1 MAVPHFQTCRN
12 HLIKYQPTSIHIY
25 ITIFWEFKHS
35 ETPYNPYNW
44 WWTLLFH
51 NQNAHV
57 FLVSTG
63 GWHKKKTMRLQIGSR
78 IVRGPSTRTALRKLS
93 YSSSGVRWGTIRL
106 GAFWGWAKISEIQ
119 SFWVDVHKSH
129 QFGGEQKRNIIPH
142 PFLPSWAAISSLKV
156 AHMPNRGKM
165 SSCESPEANS
175 ALFSFTRRSSQ
186 HGQRFNM
193 PNPLLMMSSVS
204 LQESLSYSFLLSNLY
219 YIVAP
224 PNCCSSKKKNI
235 ALPWLFPSLFTSHDY
250 QGSMHVDAKGAKAL
264 AVSRFRS
271 TPTSESGQEV
281 YPPSQTTRP

>member
-57 FLVSTG
+57 FLVSNWGVDT
-63 GWHKKKTMRLQIGSR
+63 KKKRCGCYSRLPHR
-78 IVRGPSTRTALRKLS
+78 EGPKHAQGIAEVVVQLLW
-93 YSSSGVRWGTIRL
+93 RWGTIRL

>member
-57 FLVSTG
+57 FSSFQLG
-63 GWHKKKTMRLQIGSR
+63 GWHKKKTMRLLLSAPASW
-78 IVRGPSTRTALRKLS
+78 GPQARARALRKLS
-93 YSSSGVRWGTIRL
+93 YSSSGVGVPF
-106 GAFWGWAKISEIQ
+106 GSEAFPGDGRKSLKSNLFGWTSINP
-119 SFWVDVHKSH
+119 H

-175 ALFSFTRRSSQ
+175 ALFSF
-186 HGQRFNM
+186 H
-193 PNPLLMMSSVS
+193 
-204 LQESLSYSFLLSNLY
+204 
-219 YIVAP
+219 
-224 PNCCSSKKKNI
+224 
-235 ALPWLFPSLFTSHDY
+235 
-250 QGSMHVDAKGAKAL
+250 
-264 AVSRFRS
+264 
-271 TPTSESGQEV
+271 
-281 YPPSQTTRP
+281 

>member
-1 MAVPHFQTCRN
+1 
-12 HLIKYQPTSIHIY
+12 
-25 ITIFWEFKHS
+25 
-35 ETPYNPYNW
+35 
-44 WWTLLFH
+44 
-51 NQNAHV
+51 
-57 FLVSTG
+57 
-63 GWHKKKTMRLQIGSR
+63 MRLQIGSR

-224 PNCCSSKKKNI
+224 PNCCSSKKKKHRSSM
-235 ALPWLFPSLFTSHDY
+235 AFPITFHKS
-250 QGSMHVDAKGAKAL
+250 
-264 AVSRFRS
+264 
-271 TPTSESGQEV
+271 
-281 YPPSQTTRP
+281 